1 MIVTIL
7 PFASA
12 KTALEYEKKQVSLK
26 DGTSVSGLMKELVS
40 ENASLANIKLLFA
53 VNSEYVDTSHILSDG
68 DELAIFPPVS
78 GG

>member
-12 KTALEYEKKQVSLK
+12 KTILKYDKKQVSLK
-26 DGTSVSGLMKELVS
+26 DGTSVSGLMKELVFES
-40 ENASLANIKLLFA
+40 PSLANMKFLFA
-53 VNSEYVDTSHILSDG
+53 VNTEYVDTSHILADG

>member
-12 KTALEYEKKQVSLK
+12 KTALKYDKKQISLK
-26 DGTSVSGLMKELVS
+26 EGVSVDGLMKELIS
-40 ENASLANIKLLFA
+40 ENASLANMKFLFA
-53 VNSEYVDTSHILSDG
+53 VNTEYVETSHILADG